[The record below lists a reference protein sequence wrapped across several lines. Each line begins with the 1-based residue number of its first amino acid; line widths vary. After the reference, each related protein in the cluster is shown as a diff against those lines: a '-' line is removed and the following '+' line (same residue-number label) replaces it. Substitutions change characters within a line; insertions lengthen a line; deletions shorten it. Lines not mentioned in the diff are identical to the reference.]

1 VAADLRALART
12 TVETPLG
19 PFTIVAGARGVVATA
34 FTAGGE
40 AAQDDGRSGRSLE
53 SAAREVRAYFEGRL
67 RAFRT
72 PVDLSG
78 LGDGFAR
85 RALEVVRTIPY
96 GELRTYGDVA
106 AAAGAARG
114 GRAAGAALARC
125 PIELFVPCH
134 RVVRAGPSLGSYG
147 GHDER
152 RRFLLSL
159 EGSLP
164 GVRQLRDGA
173 RPKRSRR
180 A

>member
-19 PFTIVAGARGVVATA
+19 PFTIVAGDRGVVATA
-34 FTAGGE
+34 F
-40 AAQDDGRSGRSLE
+40 AAHAAAPDDGGDSLDA
-53 SAAREVRAYFEGRL
+53 AAREVRAYFEGRL

-85 RALEVVRTIPY
+85 RALQVVRTIPY
-96 GELRTYGDVA
+96 GELWTYGDVA

-147 GHDER
+147 GHDDR
-152 RRFLLSL
+152 RRFLLAL

-164 GVRQLRDGA
+164 GVRASGA
-173 RPKRSRR
+173 STPT